1 MTAFNLERAD
11 TEILAGEKVKTQ
23 LTKKKEVTLLK
34 YSRCK

>member
-23 LTKKKEVTLLK
+23 LTKKKRSNLTQIQPL
-34 YSRCK
+34 